1 MPDEDYDYS
10 YDSDDEY
17 LYPDTDVLVNCFGIK
32 DHKALAE
39 QERLITGVKIVELDS
54 LMIPGDYDLAHLCSF
69 HKFIFGDIYP
79 WAGKPRTKSFISK
92 GKSLFC
98 APEYIVSYA
107 HDLFTKLKSEHC
119 LAGLDK
125 DRFIKRITFFIA
137 EINALHP
144 FREGNGR
151 AQRAYANQLARNAG
165 WELNLRDIDPKELC
179 NAYIESMHVDT
190 EKLEDLLMKHI
201 TKQGK

>member
-17 LYPDTDVLVNCFGIK
+17 LYPDTDVLINHFGIK
-32 DHKALAE
+32 DYKVLAE
-39 QERLITGVKIVELDS
+39 QERLISGVRIVELDS
-54 LMIPGDYDLAHLCSF
+54 MLIPGSYDLAHLCSF

-98 APEYIVSYA
+98 APEHIVSYA
-107 HDLFTKLKSEHC
+107 HDLFTKLESEHY
-119 LAGLDK
+119 LAELEK
-125 DRFIKRITFFIA
+125 FLFIKRIAFFIA

-151 AQRAYANQLARNAG
+151 AQRAFANQLARNAG
-165 WELNLRDIDPKELC
+165 WELNLREIDPKELC
-179 NAYIESMHVDT
+179 DAYIESMHADT
-190 EKLEDLLMKHI
+190 TKLEDLLTKHT
-201 TKQGK
+201 TKQG